1 MQGVGGKLELTPAYR
16 LPREAS
22 WAVCGRTQIY
32 TDPNV
37 HEVFVVICIQ
47 SLAPQRGTR
56 RCAGAVAVDRCSY
69 HPLSKGCST
78 PSPVPVAF

>member
-47 SLAPQRGTR
+47 SLAPS
-56 RCAGAVAVDRCSY
+56 VAQE
-69 HPLSKGCST
+69 G
-78 PSPVPVAF
+78 VPGQWEWTGVATTL